1 MEIFGHETRPLR
13 ITQFFE
19 NPRSVRFDLCEC
31 YFIKRRIIDVL
42 CLIKSGF
49 SHDAFR
55 SRGKCLDFLVFPSP
69 ASHLIVTVGPLPQ

>member
-1 MEIFGHETRPLR
+1 
-13 ITQFFE
+13 
-19 NPRSVRFDLCEC
+19 LCEC